1 MIFPTC
7 DSHTHAEEECALGLY
22 RPEIGHLFK
31 GRLEELDLGIAKPN
45 SEAFYVTKKVTP
57 QF

>member
-1 MIFPTC
+1 MTFPPC

-31 GRLEELDLGIAKPN
+31 GRLEELDLGIAKT
-45 SEAFYVTKKVTP
+45 SS
-57 QF
+57 